1 MGPSETCSI
10 TDTKLK
16 KIAWLSARDA
26 NKKFDCLMHH
36 FNEESLAGCFHELDG
51 RKAVGIDG
59 IDKEDYGRELE
70 ANLEDLVARMK
81 RMAYRPR
88 PVRQVLIDK
97 EDKPGEK
104 RPLCISNFEDKIVQR
119 MVHKVLASIYEPLF
133 LDCSYGFRQGL
144 GCHDA
149 IQALWRYLYRWE
161 VQTILDIDLAR
172 FFDTIDKQ
180 LLLGMLSEKIKDQ
193 RFLRYLVRMFKSGVL
208 AEGELRVSEEGVP
221 QGSICSPI
229 LANIFAHYVIDTWF
243 EETVRPHCAGRVALF
258 RYADDAVVCCQ
269 YAWDAERIR
278 AAFAE
283 RLAKYHLALNEEKTK
298 LIPFHKRA
306 QREDGRATFDF
317 LGFTF
322 YWGQSRNGV
331 VIPKVKTIGKRFRQK
346 LRRVNDW
353 ARVMRHRYRLP
364 ELWARFCAKLQGHI
378 QYYGVTFNLGMV
390 RAFVFRA
397 TQYLFKWLNRRSQR
411 QSFSWARFLLYI
423 KAHPLPAVRA
433 YHSLCT
439 FQ

>member
-16 KIAWLSARDA
+16 KIAWLSARDPH
-26 NKKFDCLMHH
+26 KQFDCLMHH

-81 RMAYRPR
+81 RMAYRPG

-97 EDKPGEK
+97 EDNPGEK
-104 RPLCISNFEDKIVQR
+104 RPLGISNFEDKIVQR

-149 IQALWRYLYRWE
+149 IQALWRYLYRWD
-161 VQTILDIDLAR
+161 VQTILDVDLAR

-180 LLLGMLSEKIKDQ
+180 RLLAMLSEKIKDQ
-193 RFLRYLVRMFKSGVL
+193 RFLRYLVRMFKGGVL
-208 AEGELRVSEEGVP
+208 AEGELQVSEEGVP

-243 EETVRPHCAGRVALF
+243 EETVRPQCAGRVALF

-278 AAFAE
+278 AALAE

-298 LIPFHKRA
+298 LIPFQRA
-306 QREDGRATFDF
+306 QRGDGRAAFDF

-322 YWGQSRNGV
+322 YWGQSRSGV

-411 QSFSWARFLLYI
+411 QSFSWARFLLFI

-433 YHSLCT
+433 YHPLCT